1 MEAND
6 LLNLK
11 TTNINVRISPM
22 LKSKLIEHGA
32 KLGINLSDFIGYVLT
47 KDMSGQ
53 NDPTL
58 SDEYKEL
65 LKKFQRSQTELAR
78 YQAVGKPYEDW
89 LNKDFKDNGK
99 PIRFEHLAELLA
111 YFAKNFKIKA

>member
-22 LKSKLIEHGA
+22 LKSKLIERGA
-32 KLGINLSDFIGYVLT
+32 KLGVNLSDFIGYVLT

-53 NDPTL
+53 NDPAL
-58 SDEYKEL
+58 SDEYKDL
-65 LKKFQRSQTELAR
+65 VKKLQRSQAELAC
-78 YQAVGKPYEDW
+78 YQAVAEPFKNWLGKDIPI
-89 LNKDFKDNGK
+89 NGK
-99 PIRFEHLAELLA
+99 NHRFEHSAEILE
-111 YFAKNFKIKA
+111 YIVKSFNIKA

>member
-32 KLGINLSDFIGYVLT
+32 ELGINLSDFIGYVLT

-58 SDEYKEL
+58 SEEYKEL
-65 LKKFQRSQTELAR
+65 IRKFQRPKEKEEET
-78 YQAVGKPYEDW
+78 PPPPPTT
-89 LNKDFKDNGK
+89 
-99 PIRFEHLAELLA
+99 PISNNPPNTFR
-111 YFAKNFKIKA
+111 NV

>member
-58 SDEYKEL
+58 SDEYKDL
-65 LKKFQRSQTELAR
+65 VKKFQRLQAELAR

-99 PIRFEHLAELLA
+99 PMRFEHPAELLA
-111 YFAKNFKIKA
+111 FFAKNFKIKA